1 MENKSKDYSR
11 EDLMQSIPDLIN
23 GEISDIGLSNA
34 VRNLIETDN
43 DFKNEYDEINKT
55 LSFFTKAE
63 FPEPPDN
70 FFNNLPVRINER
82 IKPNIPL
89 TENSGVFQY
98 FPKVWKIIIP
108 ALTVI
113 LIAAFFLFRQENTDP
128 VLTKSENTSPV
139 QERNNST
146 NSGSENQIEKK
157 DNFFTGSDKS
167 LTDPGITEKETNS
180 NTELN
185 QKTKNTN
192 IRKHEVISD
201 QKSNNLISDNTT
213 FENENKSE
221 DVSVYENNDTDIA
234 GTDFADIFDIDESN
248 EIEDT
253 GEIEIE
259 ESELLNSGESD
270 VNLQNEFRELS
281 PSDQQE
287 ILNVLKE
294 TKI

>member
-1 MENKSKDYSR
+1 MFGLILSLILTGRLLKKLSGGSGNSAFVKKLRVLFISSYS
-11 EDLMQSIPDLIN
+11 
-23 GEISDIGLSNA
+23 
-34 VRNLIETDN
+34 
-43 DFKNEYDEINKT
+43 
-55 LSFFTKAE
+55 
-63 FPEPPDN
+63 
-70 FFNNLPVRINER
+70 
-82 IKPNIPL
+82 
-89 TENSGVFQY
+89 
-98 FPKVWKIIIP
+98 
-108 ALTVI
+108 
-113 LIAAFFLFRQENTDP
+113 FL
-128 VLTKSENTSPV
+128 
-139 QERNNST
+139 
-146 NSGSENQIEKK
+146 
-157 DNFFTGSDKS
+157 KS
-167 LTDPGITEKETNS
+167 LSVSIKFLTA
-180 NTELN
+180 
-185 QKTKNTN
+185 
-192 IRKHEVISD
+192 
-201 QKSNNLISDNTT
+201 